1 MALSKTS
8 MKNRIVA
15 NIEALNTNLN
25 GVNKTILEPYLEAIC
40 DGIIEEIK
48 QNLEVKS
55 TVQNVQAGTQTAQAQ
70 QTEVK

>member
-8 MKNRIVA
+8 MRGRIIT
-15 NIEALNTNLN
+15 NIEALNENLN
-25 GVNKTILEPYLEAIC
+25 GINKAILEPYIEAIC

-48 QNLEVKS
+48 ANLEIKS
-55 TVQNVQAGTQTAQAQ
+55 IVANVQIGDDTAVAQ

>member
-1 MALSKTS
+1 MALSKSS

-15 NIEALNTNLN
+15 NIEARNSNLN
-25 GVNKTILEPYLEAIC
+25 PANKAILDPYIEDIC

-48 QNLEVKS
+48 ANLEVK
-55 TVQNVQAGTQTAQAQ
+55 VQVINVQPGSGTANGQ